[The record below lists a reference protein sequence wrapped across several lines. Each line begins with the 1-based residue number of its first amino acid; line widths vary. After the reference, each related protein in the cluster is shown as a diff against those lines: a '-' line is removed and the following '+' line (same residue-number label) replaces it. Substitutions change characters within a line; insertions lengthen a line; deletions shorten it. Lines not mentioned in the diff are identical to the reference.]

1 MAGGKWYQDT
11 TSVPPFCHPF
21 PKREIPD
28 SGDSDPTLS
37 RYTPSGIE
45 VPMANGNVIKIPV
58 VDSDINISEEMNKSG
73 LWKSVDQG
81 QSTANNG
88 NGPHKNGG

>member
-1 MAGGKWYQDT
+1 
-11 TSVPPFCHPF
+11 
-21 PKREIPD
+21 
-28 SGDSDPTLS
+28 
-37 RYTPSGIE
+37 
-45 VPMANGNVIKIPV
+45 MANGNVIKIPV

-88 NGPHKNGG
+88 SGPHKNGG

>member
-1 MAGGKWYQDT
+1 MKRNFSPT
-11 TSVPPFCHPF
+11 L
-21 PKREIPD
+21 PKRETPY
-28 SGDSDPTLS
+28 SGDSDS
-37 RYTPSGIE
+37 RYTASGIE

-81 QSTANNG
+81 QSNKSNG
-88 NGPHKNGG
+88 THKNDG